1 MLAIPKWVTSGSTV
15 AAALMALAEQHAVVQ
30 EVSVSAFMDRS
41 VLLQESGG
49 ETGQLCQSPRRR
61 ASADADSVATG
72 AVPLVLS
79 FTRAISHLGVAPR
92 SSGYDACPDNM

>member
-61 ASADADSVATG
+61 AKAQTPTALRQ
-72 AVPLVLS
+72 VPFPLC
-79 FTRAISHLGVAPR
+79 FHLQGLFHTLE
-92 SSGYDACPDNM
+92 